1 MNALQRWLREAGIV
15 SMLAVVVAILPT
27 PAGAHGGGPGLDYDP
42 CARDAGPDNFVHFA
56 AYQPAFDR
64 FAEYCGN
71 VPRAGRTLLVFD
83 LVGTDLTGQPVAL
96 EITRADGQRWISLPA
111 RRYPAGVIDVEADLA
126 QGDYDAMLTI
136 GAPPTVYRVIFDV
149 SVRTW
154 WYPLVAPVII
164 ASMLLLAATI
174 YCFYQGAAPR
184 RRVPRRISSCAGS
197 LPTRGRDL
205 S

>member
-1 MNALQRWLREAGIV
+1 MSALQCWLREARIASMFAAIV
-15 SMLAVVVAILPT
+15 AMLPT
-27 PAGAHGGGPGLDYDP
+27 PAWAHGGGPGLDYDP
-42 CARDAGPDNFVHFA
+42 CARHTGLDNFVHFA

-96 EITRADGQRWISLPA
+96 EITRTDGQRWISLPA
-111 RRYPAGVIDVEADLA
+111 RRYPAGVIDVEADLM

-149 SVRTW
+149 AVRTW

-174 YCFYQGAAPR
+174 YCFYQARLLAGEFRAESHP
-184 RRVPRRISSCAGS
+184 VPARS
-197 LPTRGRDL
+197 PGRAD
-205 S
+205 